1 MTSYFLCLPSLIEF
15 ENVLALAATFA
26 AIPFIGTYF
35 AAIPG
40 ALELWLVHD
49 EGIYAVL
56 LILLHLLP
64 TYVVDIAI
72 YSEIT
77 GYVLVSFLF

>member
-1 MTSYFLCLPSLIEF
+1 MPSF
-15 ENVLALAATFA
+15 PSALAAVLA

-49 EGIYAVL
+49 EELLALL
-56 LILLHLLP
+56 LIALHFLP

-72 YSEIT
+72 YSEIS
-77 GYVLVSFLF
+77 GYV